1 MVGFLVKGL
10 GSLLHCLIGGVHHR
24 QQFLETLVNVFFG
37 HTALLHGLYK
47 SQRTVWAR
55 DGHHQ
60 VGTVFHAQGMVIVCA
75 PVGDHKAI
83 KAPFGAEDFF
93 QQMGIFIGVNAVNHI
108 VGRHDGL
115 GMSFLHGNLKAG
127 KVDFPQGTLVH
138 HGVHGHAAQLLGVD
152 SEVLR
157 AGGNAICLNTPD
169 VGSRHFTGQIG
180 VFGKILEVPPAQRT
194 ALHVQAGTKQN
205 IHVIGGCF
213 FAQGSAHFL
222 TQGLI
227 PGVRHGGSGGE
238 AGGRDG
244 GIQPQMVT
252 GTGLLA
258 QTVRAI

>member
-1 MVGFLVKGL
+1 
-10 GSLLHCLIGGVHHR
+10 
-24 QQFLETLVNVFFG
+24 
-37 HTALLHGLYK
+37 
-47 SQRTVWAR
+47 
-55 DGHHQ
+55 
-60 VGTVFHAQGMVIVCA
+60 MVIISA
-75 PVGDHKAI
+75 PVGDHKAV

-93 QQMGIFIGVNAVNHI
+93 QQVGVFIGVNAVNHI

-127 KVDFPQGTLVH
+127 EVDFPQGTLVH
-138 HGVHGHAAQLLGVD
+138 HGAHGHAAQLLGVD

-157 AGGNAICLNTPD
+157 AGGNAICLNAPD

-180 VFGKILEVPPAQRT
+180 VFGKILEVPPTQRT

-222 TQGLI
+222 AQGLI